1 MERKNNKSD
10 TPRSVGKKVQD
21 SKTQKSLENETSSS
35 IKNTS
40 KVFEIGPKFS
50 ETHVFQGT
58 ILHPCNWQESQGK
71 QMAKVER

>member
-10 TPRSVGKKVQD
+10 TPRSVGKKVRD

-50 ETHVFQGT
+50 ESHVFQGT
-58 ILHPCNWQESQGK
+58 ILYPCNWQESQGK